1 MEETKKYPTKLVA
14 TRAEVLAKFQAAQEK
29 KRACL
34 SRLEKSMKETYKK
47 RTGEDAES
55 FFAL

>member
-1 MEETKKYPTKLVA
+1 MEETNKTQARSATTKE
-14 TRAEVLAKFQAAQEK
+14 EVLVKLQVAQEK

-47 RTGEDAES
+47 RTGKDAES
-55 FFAL
+55 FFAM

>member
-1 MEETKKYPTKLVA
+1 MEETNKTQARSATTKE
-14 TRAEVLAKFQAAQEK
+14 EVLAKLQAAQEK

-47 RTGEDAES
+47 RTGKDAES
-55 FFAL
+55 FFAM